1 MALIVKTFRID
12 SGGNTH
18 FPIDSYK
25 VLLSVTTNTLNA
37 TLSISHNKHNMYYVN
52 IKNGGDGLPY
62 VGTFTIWGLL
72 SY

>member
-1 MALIVKTFRID
+1 MALIVKTFRTD

-25 VLLSVTTNTLNA
+25 ILLAVTTNTLKA
-37 TLSISHNKHNMYYVN
+37 TLSISHNKHNTYYVN
-52 IKNGGDGLPY
+52 IKNGDGLPY
-62 VGTFTIWGLL
+62 VGTFTIWGLV

>member
-1 MALIVKTFRID
+1 MTFIVKTFRTD
-12 SGGNTH
+12 SGGNAH

-25 VLLSVTTNTLNA
+25 VLLAVTTITLDA

-52 IKNGGDGLPY
+52 IKNGDGLPY
-62 VGTFTIWGLL
+62 VGTFTIWGLV